1 MLTINKLKTITPSQ
15 QEGFSN
21 LSFVFPNQGLFVI
34 EGNQQDQK
42 HLFNFLTYQ
51 KKPPVGEILIGNK
64 NTKSFTHED
73 IAFCYNWVLGIF
85 SSQDFFLID
94 TLTVKDNILIYLEI
108 QNKTFNTKLTKT
120 ILQNV
125 DLLDEIE
132 LDSLVNELTDQQKEK
147 LMLAIL
153 MLKDCHIIVAFEPQ
167 PAFLTYFQQLAQTKL
182 VLVFSNNIDT
192 TNSLSYQKLI
202 IQNNGFEIDKSL
214 YVHNP
219 KEVIKMNCFDFE
231 ITKQKYLHIP
241 TKANNFLVETLTF
254 DLFTTRPLPLKLH
267 FLAYGL
273 RMPMNSIALIYN
285 LLFSIIT
292 CFAIYHHHNS
302 IILFL
307 LFLLILP
314 LFIFLLFYGFC
325 LAYRFENKNE
335 VVLNEK
341 KLRCLQKIGFK
352 ANQLVPIFKAST
364 YFNLDLTTTMETF
377 LNIFWI
383 PLSLYFIHLFMS
395 SQNFTYY
402 KIWILSV
409 LGLVFFVT
417 PFIVV
422 PLLINNVVKQRVKK
436 DLFKPYYNYL

>member
-94 TLTVKDNILIYLEI
+94 ALTVKDNILIYLEI

-231 ITKQKYLHIP
+231 ITKQKYLHIK
-241 TKANNFLVETLTF
+241 TKATKFLVETLTF
-254 DLFTTRPLPLKLH
+254 VLFKIRSLPLKLH
-267 FLAYGL
+267 FLACGL

-285 LLFSIIT
+285 LLFSILT
-292 CFAIYHHHNS
+292 LSGIYNYCNGM
-302 IILFL
+302 ILFL
-307 LFLLILP
+307 LLLILF
-314 LFIFLLFYGFC
+314 LAIFFLFYGFFYGFS

-335 VVLNEK
+335 VVLDK
-341 KLRCLQKIGFK
+341 KKFRYLQKIGFK

-364 YFNLDLTTTMETF
+364 YYNLDLTT
-377 LNIFWI
+377 LNIFLI
-383 PLSLYFIHLFMS
+383 LLSLFIHLFML
-395 SQNFTYY
+395 SQKSTDY
-402 KIWILSV
+402 KILDFKCIRFS
-409 LGLVFFVT
+409 FFVIL
-417 PFIVV
+417 FIVV

-436 DLFKPYYNYL
+436 DLFKQYYNYL